1 MPLRLFSEIDL
12 AKILANA
19 RFNDFNHEQLSFQL
33 DEAGVEERLRPFL
46 QPPHKQSYNGVS
58 RKMWLPYGIT

>member
-19 RFNDFNHEQLSFQL
+19 WFNDFNHEQLSFQL
-33 DEAGVEERLRPFL
+33 DEARVEERLRPFL
-46 QPPHKQSYNGVS
+46 QLATQAKSYNGVS
-58 RKMWLPYGIT
+58 QEDVVA